1 MASKRILKR
10 NVNHLVYDVVEECF
24 VAMEFNP
31 AQTTNAE
38 KLIDEAA
45 DFQDAILQKINGAK
59 TKSDFRPIREEVEK
73 AAINFI
79 EKLNS
84 IS

>member
-1 MASKRILKR
+1 MASKRTLKR

-31 AQTTNAE
+31 AQTENAE
-38 KLIDEAA
+38 KIIDEAA
-45 DFQDAILQKINGAK
+45 DFQDAILQKINSAK
-59 TKSDFRPIREEVEK
+59 NKNDFRPIRQEVEK

-79 EKLNS
+79 ERLNS
-84 IS
+84 LS

>member
-1 MASKRILKR
+1 MLKR

-31 AQTTNAE
+31 AQIKNAE

-45 DFQDAILQKINGAK
+45 DFQDAILVKINSAK
-59 TKSDFRPIREEVEK
+59 HKNDFKPIREEVEK

-79 EKLNS
+79 QKLNS
-84 IS
+84 LG

>member
-1 MASKRILKR
+1 MLKR

-31 AQTTNAE
+31 AQITNAE
-38 KLIDEAA
+38 KLIDEVA
-45 DFQDAILQKINGAK
+45 DFQDTILVKINSAK
-59 TKSDFRPIREEVEK
+59 HKNDFKPIREEVEK

-79 EKLNS
+79 QKLNS
-84 IS
+84 LS

>member
-31 AQTTNAE
+31 SQTTNAE

>member
-1 MASKRILKR
+1 MFCSNGIQSSA
-10 NVNHLVYDVVEECF
+10 NDECR
-24 VAMEFNP
+24 E
-31 AQTTNAE
+31 T
-38 KLIDEAA
+38 IDEAA

-73 AAINFI
+73 AAFNFI